1 MLFYKKKKEDKKIS
15 RSLCAKI
22 TSLHQDKKEPKR
34 LSFLSKERRV
44 FAKSNGD
51 PFNIMRA
58 SLKVTFYHFSFW
70 SRFVEAS
77 VYCRTALSPFFR
89 RHRFKSVFFKLELLP
104 LPFFPRI
111 REKKILIYIFVLS
124 PLPPP
129 PHSTEAFFVSL
140 AINKRTAN
148 D

>member
-1 MLFYKKKKEDKKIS
+1 MFRLCCFIKRKRKTKKLAVRFVQ
-15 RSLCAKI
+15 RSL
-22 TSLHQDKKEPKR
+22 LRHQDKKEPKR

-89 RHRFKSVFFKLELLP
+89 RHRLKSVFFKLELLP

-124 PLPPP
+124 PPPP
-129 PHSTEAFFVSL
+129 PPTPLRRSL
-140 AINKRTAN
+140 CLSP
-148 D
+148 